1 MSSLVN
7 AAPVVAHN
15 INVKAHLYSKK
26 VKMLSH
32 LSNVRGRT
40 AVRGFAGAMLLK
52 AAYNLIPDDA
62 YDWEA
67 DSFDEFFGNNL

>member
-1 MSSLVN
+1 
-7 AAPVVAHN
+7 
-15 INVKAHLYSKK
+15 
-26 VKMLSH
+26 MLSH

>member
-1 MSSLVN
+1 MSTLVN

-15 INVKAHLYSKK
+15 INVKAHLYGKK

-40 AVRGFAGAMLLK
+40 AVRGFAGAILLK

-62 YDWEA
+62 YDWETGA
-67 DSFDEFFGNNL
+67 FDEFFENNA

>member
-7 AAPVVAHN
+7 AAPAVVQT
-15 INVKAHLYSKK
+15 INVKAHLYGKK

-32 LSNVRGRT
+32 LSNVRGRM
-40 AVRGFAGAMLLK
+40 AVRGFAGAVLVK

-62 YDWEA
+62 YDWETGA
-67 DSFDEFFGNNL
+67 FDEFFGNDL